1 MAIPYTSSLQSV
13 YDTPRTSQCWVEY
26 PFAYANDNTTRLYH
40 HLMIMPGDKYA
51 PLSYN
56 ATMAGAN
63 KPLDSLFADDANA
76 FWVED
81 RNLAPIG
88 NNLVSFD
95 RLFAQ
100 VPTARTEGAPNYSF
114 SFPSVGTAGTTKSL
128 NTVTGTA
135 KYLTYQGRTEIY
147 FQLTDADAEFF
158 DIGERVQSL
167 GSTGQNVTFYGATSQ
182 TFINGFYIIYE
193 KEDQNNGRF
202 FYRAVYESDDA
213 IRLRGTQS
221 GNTTFTIATPVTN
234 NNAVDQQRTINAD
247 SLINFRYLK
256 TDDILSV
263 RTERGF
269 DVLQKEANNTYTVK
283 QTVTASTLP
292 SAQEYGGLVYQGG
305 FISGEAESARRWL
318 GNIWEFQSRRV
329 RAS

>member
-56 ATMAGAN
+56 VTMAGAN

-76 FWVED
+76 FWVQD

-100 VPTARTEGAPNYSF
+100 VPTTRTEGAPNYSF
-114 SFPSVGTAGTTKSL
+114 TFPSVGSAGITKSL
-128 NTVTGTA
+128 NIVTGTG
-135 KYLTYQGRTEIY
+135 KFLTYQGRSEIY
-147 FQLTDADAEFF
+147 FQLTAANSASFN
-158 DIGERVQSL
+158 IGDRVQASQ
-167 GSTGQNVTFYGATSQ
+167 GGHNVVFYGQ
-182 TFINGFYIIYE
+182 TTAQLIQGFYIIYE
-193 KEDQNNGRF
+193 KSVSGSNY
-202 FYRAVYESDDA
+202 FYRAVFESDDA
-213 IRLRGTQS
+213 IKTRVSLS
-221 GNTTFTIATPVTN
+221 AFTSFTLLSPVTN
-234 NNAVDQQRTINAD
+234 NGVVDQQRTINAD

-263 RTERGF
+263 TTERGF
-269 DVLQKEANNTYTVK
+269 DVLQKESNNTYTVK

>member
-76 FWVED
+76 FWVQD

-100 VPTARTEGAPNYSF
+100 VPTTRTEGAPNYSF
-114 SFPSVGTAGTTKSL
+114 TFPSTGSAGTTKEI
-128 NTVTGTA
+128 NIINGTG
-135 KYLTYQGRTEIY
+135 KFLYYQGRVEIY
-147 FQLTDADAEFF
+147 FSLIAANSEFF
-158 DIGERVQSL
+158 NIGDRVEVSNGGHTVGFY
-167 GSTGQNVTFYGATSQ
+167 GSTGT
-182 TFINGFYIIYE
+182 TFIQGFYIIYE
-193 KEDQNNGRF
+193 KSVSGSNY
-202 FYRAVYESDDA
+202 FYRAVYESNDA
-213 IRLRGTQS
+213 VNFQGS
-221 GNTTFTIATPVTN
+221 VSTFTSFTLLSPIVANGV
-234 NNAVDQQRTINAD
+234 VDQQRTINAD

-263 RTERGF
+263 TTERGF
-269 DVLQKEANNTYTVK
+269 DVLQRETNDTYTLK
-283 QTVTASTLP
+283 QTVTSNTLP
-292 SAQEYGGLVYQGG
+292 SAEEYGGLVYQGG

-329 RAS
+329 RAL